1 MSEIDNVGKKGYCML
16 YFFLFLIL
24 FIFLVVWI
32 YNRNSELLQ

>member
-1 MSEIDNVGKKGYCML
+1 MSEIENVGKKGYCML